1 MRIRSQLLRVVRPTI
16 HHRITADH
24 AIDREVLPFSECSL
38 LRTLAVLLVI
48 CCASCFGQSPKVNG
62 LTVAIK
68 AAGDL
73 PIPAAT
79 CTLLPMPSTP
89 DHTLAE
95 VSDDLG
101 LVRFTNLLPGNYTL
115 TVTKAGFDK
124 LTQSSIVI
132 KDQLKSEIQVVLS
145 TARVQKVTV
154 AVPSE
159 VSTSLKVGAV
169 TPSGNLERNTIES
182 LPVATARIDQA
193 LPAPVS
199 PQNAPAPA
207 GSAQQETNKDTF
219 KDPTARVFEL
229 VLPSEHLFGDWG
241 GLRPKLEELGII
253 PRLILVTDLAGNPS
267 GGRSQGVTAPTS
279 VEFSLFF
286 DLDKIFGLKGGSVYA
301 SFSERWG
308 HSLSAKDIGNTFSTQ
323 EIFGFQTWRVID
335 VSYQQKLFDDRVE
348 LRVGRFPAMDD
359 FLVSPYNFGLMQNAF
374 CGNPFGIIL
383 DAPGMSAYYGTWAA
397 LVKVKPTRRSYVMTG
412 IYNGDPAIREN
423 KYHGVNLS
431 LKGPLFAISEAGY
444 QINGLPGDGQRL
456 GNYKVGA
463 WYDHAK
469 LTDFESGAS
478 KRGSWGFY
486 GLFDQVLVPFG
497 LPNSNRGFG
506 VFGSVTVAPDSHIQ
520 QLPLFF
526 TAGVSARG
534 LFDARP
540 RDTVSLG
547 VASGYFSEDLQRA
560 QRNGLL
566 IGPAGGLPDHETVI
580 ELTYRVD
587 LHKGAFFIQ
596 PDFQFINRPG
606 GTGHFKNA
614 PVLGAQFGINF

>member
-1 MRIRSQLLRVVRPTI
+1 MRIRYQLLKVDRLTI

-24 AIDREVLPFSECSL
+24 AIEREVLSFSECSL

-48 CCASCFGQSPKVNG
+48 CCASCFGQGPKVNG

-73 PIPAAT
+73 PIPGAT
-79 CTLLPMPSTP
+79 CTLLPMASTP

-124 LTQSSIVI
+124 LTQSNIVI
-132 KDQLKSEIQVVLS
+132 KDQPESEIQVVLS
-145 TARVQKVTV
+145 TAT
-154 AVPSE
+154 
-159 VSTSLKVGAV
+159 
-169 TPSGNLERNTIES
+169 
-182 LPVATARIDQA
+182 
-193 LPAPVS
+193 
-199 PQNAPAPA
+199 
-207 GSAQQETNKDTF
+207 SAQQQANNDTF
-219 KDPTARVFEL
+219 KDPTARVLEL

-241 GLRPKLEELGII
+241 GLRPKLEESGIV
-253 PRLILVTDLAGNPS
+253 PRLILVTDLAGNPT

-279 VEFSLFF
+279 VELSLLF
-286 DLDKIFGLKGGSVYA
+286 DLDKIFGLKGASIFA

-335 VSYQQKLFDDRVE
+335 VSYQQKLFEDRVE

-397 LVKVKPTRRSYVMTG
+397 LGKVKPTRRSYVMAG
-412 IYNGDPAIREN
+412 IYNGDPAIRDN

-444 QINGLPGDGQRL
+444 QINGLPGDSQRL

-463 WYDHAK
+463 WYDHSK

-486 GLFDQVLVPFG
+486 GLFDQVLFPFG
-497 LPNSNRGFG
+497 PPGSNRGFG
-506 VFGSVTVAPDSHIQ
+506 VFGSVTIAPDSHIQ

-566 IGPAGGLPDHETVI
+566 IGPAAGVPDHETVI

-587 LHKGAFFIQ
+587 LHKGALFIQ

-614 PVLGAQFGINF
+614 TVLGAQFGINF